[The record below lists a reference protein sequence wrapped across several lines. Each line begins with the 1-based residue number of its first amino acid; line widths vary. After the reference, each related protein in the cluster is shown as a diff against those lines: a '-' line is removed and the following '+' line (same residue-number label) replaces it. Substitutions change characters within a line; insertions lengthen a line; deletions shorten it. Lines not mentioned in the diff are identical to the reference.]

1 MARPARGPR
10 RNRQPPQAV
19 TTPADSYD
27 AKTAGS
33 TSLHRELQLAR
44 VRALRGPNIFRLAP
58 VVTANVVPGRLAGL
72 PAGEIRA
79 ITARVCDAVADSGIS
94 VVPPHEGDP
103 GPDGIWAHL
112 VARLA
117 LWLQNQAGST
127 LTWSCVMPAGESD
140 ALAVAV
146 EYEEEGVGLESLW
159 EARDLIRAAVADD
172 ARRLDL
178 APVIADLRRRYEKE
192 HLGPTATVLLEAARS
207 RGIPI
212 RRAPGDPVVQL
223 GLGRVL
229 KRIDATLTSM
239 TNVIATDITSNKDRT
254 KQVLGRVGVP
264 VPRGGVALTVDEA
277 LDIADDIGYP
287 VLIKPLDA
295 NNGRGTSPRLD
306 SAAEVPAAFA
316 RAKAEHPEVV
326 VETFAEGHDHRVLVV
341 NGRVVAVAERVPARV
356 IGDGRRTIR
365 ELAVAIN
372 ADPQRDKN
380 DPVAPLAPIPL
391 DELTS
396 EFLARGGRT
405 LDSVPQ
411 AGEVV
416 YMRSTANIST
426 GGTPIDRTDAIH
438 PDNAAICA
446 FAADAV
452 GLDVA
457 GIDVLTPD
465 IAVPFRE
472 NGAVIIEVNA
482 SPGIR
487 MHTDPVDGAPRDV
500 PGAVL
505 DMLFPAG
512 SQTTIPVIAV
522 TGTNGKTTTTR
533 LIAHLFRAA
542 GNRVGFTTT
551 DGVYY
556 EDRVLLQGDMTGPM
570 AADMV
575 LSNPRV
581 DVAVLETARG
591 GILRAGLG
599 YDSCD
604 VGVVLNVTSDHL
616 GIGGVHTVEQLGEVK
631 ALLPRVVKPTGYAV
645 LNADDPLVA
654 AMSERTP
661 GTAAWF
667 TMHSLREAP
676 RVSAH
681 VAGGGYAVTL
691 EQERIVLHR
700 GHDRTAI
707 ADVAEVPLTLHG
719 AARFQVQNVSAAV
732 LAAAC
737 GGATIEA
744 IRAGLATFRPSAVTT
759 PGRMNQFEL
768 HGATVVID
776 YAHNVAA
783 ISALIEYAMRV
794 KATRRILVY
803 GSPGDRRDED
813 IRAVG
818 ALGAGVDIVIFKEDP
833 KFRRGR
839 EPGATIRLLRDGLET
854 ATMHRPHVLE
864 AIDESVAVQL
874 LRGLIAPGDLVL
886 FLADD
891 AKAVTEELQA

>member
-1 MARPARGPR
+1 MA
-10 RNRQPPQAV
+10 
-19 TTPADSYD
+19 TPADSHD

-33 TSLHRELQLAR
+33 TSLRRELQLER

-58 VVTANVVPGRLAGL
+58 VVTANVVPGRLTGL
-72 PAGEIRA
+72 PPGEIRA
-79 ITARVCDAVADSGIS
+79 ITARVFDAVAHSGS
-94 VVPPHEGDP
+94 SDLPPHEGEP
-103 GPDGIWAHL
+103 GPDAIWAHL

-117 LWLQNQAGST
+117 LWLQNQAGSA
-127 LTWSCVMPAGESD
+127 LSWSCVRPAGESD

-146 EYEEEGVGLESLW
+146 EYGEEGVGLESLW
-159 EARDLIRAAVADD
+159 EARDLIRSAVAAD
-172 ARRLDL
+172 ALRLDI
-178 APVIADLRRRYEKE
+178 APVVAELRRRYEAQR
-192 HLGPTATVLLEAARS
+192 LGPTATALVEAARR

-239 TNVIATDITSNKDRT
+239 TSAIATDITSNRVRT
-254 KQVLGRVGVP
+254 KQLLGRVGVP

-287 VLIKPLDA
+287 VLVKPLDA
-295 NNGRGTSPRLD
+295 SDGEGTSPRLG
-306 SAAEVPAAFA
+306 SAAEVPTAFA
-316 RAKAEHPEVV
+316 RAREKQPEVV
-326 VETFAEGHDHRVLVV
+326 VETFVEGHDHRVLVV
-341 NGRVVAVAERVPARV
+341 NGRVVAVAERLPA
-356 IGDGRRTIR
+356 
-365 ELAVAIN
+365 
-372 ADPQRDKN
+372 
-380 DPVAPLAPIPL
+380 
-391 DELTS
+391 S
-396 EFLARGGRT
+396 GG
-405 LDSVPQ
+405 
-411 AGEVV
+411 A
-416 YMRSTANIST
+416 
-426 GGTPIDRTDAIH
+426 IDRTDAIH
-438 PDNAAICA
+438 SDNAAICA
-446 FAADAV
+446 FAADTA

-457 GIDVLTPD
+457 GIDLVTPD
-465 IAVPFRE
+465 IGVPFRE
-472 NGAVIIEVNA
+472 NGGVIIEVSA

-505 DMLFPAG
+505 DMLFPPG

-556 EDRVLLQGDMTGPM
+556 EDRVLLEGDMTGPM

-599 YDSCD
+599 FDACD

-616 GIGGVHTVEQLGEVK
+616 GIGGVHTVEQLGDVK

-661 GTAAWF
+661 GTVAWF
-667 TMHSLREAP
+667 TMHALREAP
-676 RVSAH
+676 LVSAH

-700 GHDRTAI
+700 GQDRTAI
-707 ADVAEVPLTLHG
+707 ANVAEVPLTLQG
-719 AARFQVQNVSAAV
+719 AARFQVQNVSAAI

-737 GGATIEA
+737 GGATVES
-744 IRAGLATFRPSAVTT
+744 IRAGLGTFRPSAVTT
-759 PGRMNQFEL
+759 PGRMNQFAL

-794 KATRRILVY
+794 QATRRILVY

-839 EPGATIRLLRDGLET
+839 KPGETIRLLRDGLET
-854 ATMHRPHVLE
+854 AAMHRPHVLE
-864 AIDESVAVQL
+864 AIDETVAVEL
-874 LRGLIAPGDLVL
+874 VRGLLAPGDLVL

-891 AKAVTEELQA
+891 AKTVAEELQA